1 MEIVL
6 PRLAKVMTVWEF
18 VLMKV
23 MNIYTLHLDLLK
35 GYGHSNLML
44 EVRKCVRALYMFPA
58 LSKYSI
64 QVIVVVNLVIIA

>member
-23 MNIYTLHLDLLK
+23 MNIYTLRLDSLCMQSEYNEVGL
-35 GYGHSNLML
+35 GNLSL
-44 EVRKCVRALYMFPA
+44 FI
-58 LSKYSI
+58 S
-64 QVIVVVNLVIIA
+64 